1 MLTQSKTM
9 RAELSSEG
17 TERDAER
24 EGLCRS
30 IGKARSRVARRAA
43 AIQSDLARIE
53 EAGALAER
61 ARPFVAE
68 AARAPRGAS
77 KLTATDWSSG
87 RGVVVEL
94 ALDPA
99 RGAREQVDAIFRRA
113 RRLKDGAAVA
123 RARLGDAEKIVAGLD
138 ALTEALQGEAA
149 VDLAL
154 VEEQAVRLAPRDF
167 RRPPQG
173 EPRRKANEP
182 LPPYRTFLG
191 PSGSKV
197 LVGRGAAHNDELTL
211 HVARPHHLWL
221 HARGRTGAHVVVPLA
236 KGTSCPSEVL
246 IEAAH
251 LAAHFSEAR
260 DESQVEITY
269 VERRHVRK
277 PRGSPPGLVVVARE
291 KTLVLRRSPQLIAR
305 LLDRELAG

>member
-1 MLTQSKTM
+1 M

-17 TERDAER
+17 AEPQDASEAQAR
-24 EGLCRS
+24 EALGRA
-30 IGKARSRVARRAA
+30 IGKARSRVGRRAE
-43 AIQSDLARIE
+43 AIRADLARID
-53 EAGALAER
+53 EASTLAER

-68 AARAPRGAS
+68 AARAPRGYS

-87 RGVVVEL
+87 LGVVVEL

-99 RGAREQVDAIFRRA
+99 RTAREQVDAIFRRA
-113 RRLKDGAAVA
+113 RRLKDGEGIA
-123 RARLGDAEKIVAGLD
+123 RTRLVDAEKIVAGLD
-138 ALTEALQGEAA
+138 ALTEALQGEPG

-154 VEEQAVRLAPRDF
+154 VAEQATALAPRDF

-173 EPRRKANEP
+173 GSRRKANEP

-191 PSGSKV
+191 PSGAKIF
-197 LVGRGAAHNDELTL
+197 VGRGASHNDELTL

-221 HARGRTGAHVVVPLA
+221 HARGRSGAHVVVPLA
-236 KGTSCPSEVL
+236 KGTSCPSDVL
-246 IEAAH
+246 VEAAH

-269 VERRHVRK
+269 VQRRHVRK
-277 PRGSPPGLVVVARE
+277 PRGSPPGLVVVARD
-291 KTLVLRRSPQLIAR
+291 KTLVLRRSQQLIAR
-305 LLDRELAG
+305 LLERELAG